1 MDFFEMIFKKNIKY
15 IGFNSEMIKGE
26 FKILLYFLFKRWL
39 SCIRFFL
46 VVNFI
51 FDVESDYGFFDI

>member
-26 FKILLYFLFKRWL
+26 FKVLLCFLFKRWL
-39 SCIRFFL
+39 SCMKFFL